1 MSNRLTQLINVYLSM
16 KKIIISAAMLF
27 STFMYS
33 QEMPFRL
40 MESMCKAEVW
50 NSDSSRFEPHELYKD
65 CYGLY
70 FGRQNDTMIIAIMS
84 LNDVTQTDI
93 TYYKVLSYKNM
104 VHNDLHWLYKAI
116 QMDTGKPCTIHHWRQ
131 QYYDDYTGHSYNMVR
146 VDLENYTIRY
156 TDEQQ
161 GM

>member
-1 MSNRLTQLINVYLSM
+1 M

-33 QEMPFRL
+33 QEMPFTL

-70 FGRQNDTMIIAIMS
+70 FGRQNDTMIIAIAS
-84 LNDVTQTDI
+84 FKDSTDW
-93 TYYKVLSYKNM
+93 TYYKVLSYQNM
-104 VHNDLHWLYKAI
+104 IKWELHWLYKTI

-131 QYYDDYTGHSYNMVR
+131 QYYDDYSGHSYNMVR
-146 VDLENYTIRY
+146 VDLEHYTIRY
-156 TDEQQ
+156 IDEQRGQ
-161 GM
+161 